1 MFSHTQCIRNQTSG
15 GGDAVPGVGK
25 RIALDVA
32 RGLYFLHSHRIIHF
46 DVKTPNVLMGR
57 NGRCDPQTQRRTSTY
72 PLRFTL

>member
-1 MFSHTQCIRNQTSG
+1 
-15 GGDAVPGVGK
+15 VGK

-57 NGRCDPQTQRRTSTY
+57 NGR
-72 PLRFTL
+72 